1 MIIMDIK
8 VDNIYAFKDFHINMS
23 YPKKIVNST
32 IENEFLEERT
42 NFRYK
47 KVNIIMG
54 TNATGKTTMGKLLML
69 FTNYLNDGGYKRFT
83 NRIADVKKAAKLQID
98 FVTNENL
105 LYRFEMNVGP
115 KTQKSYTEEDVDI
128 KIYYTPIET
137 RDSYETC
144 ASRLDMY
151 ECEETTYEK
160 VNTNGW
166 KFSYPIDSSGD
177 KVYSTIEE
185 NSKYIYILQQILKT
199 LDSSVEEVVKVS
211 EVENTYVI
219 KWKNC
224 SAIIKDGKIAN
235 GEVMSSGTKAGLE
248 ISYIITSLLCDMHDL
263 YYCDELFSYVN
274 SDIEKAC
281 LSIIIEKLSG
291 RKQLFFTTHNSDILD
306 MQLPKHSFTFLKK
319 DVNNEDDSIKCIAAS
334 QYLKRSTDSLKHA
347 VENDLFCTAP
357 ELHRLF
363 EIADLLLGGM
373 QMRKSG
379 IYQYY
384 VEGEDERSLLNTLKL
399 DLRCIESGK
408 IDKFN
413 VIQSRFTTAR
423 MRTLK
428 TGTTVVLVYDTDVEM
443 NTKILDENIA
453 FLKRQKGIKEVIC
466 IPQVRNLEDELV
478 RACNIKNIVD
488 LTKSL
493 TKADYKR
500 DLINCSNL
508 SDRLKKCKFDI
519 TKIWAE
525 IPKNN
530 FKKYGNDSEK
540 IKIKSKK

>member
-128 KIYYTPIET
+128 KIFYTPIET

-185 NSKYIYILQQILKT
+185 NL
-199 LDSSVEEVVKVS
+199 
-211 EVENTYVI
+211 
-219 KWKNC
+219 
-224 SAIIKDGKIAN
+224 
-235 GEVMSSGTKAGLE
+235 
-248 ISYIITSLLCDMHDL
+248 SLIH
-263 YYCDELFSYVN
+263 
-274 SDIEKAC
+274 I
-281 LSIIIEKLSG
+281 
-291 RKQLFFTTHNSDILD
+291 
-306 MQLPKHSFTFLKK
+306 
-319 DVNNEDDSIKCIAAS
+319 
-334 QYLKRSTDSLKHA
+334 
-347 VENDLFCTAP
+347 
-357 ELHRLF
+357 
-363 EIADLLLGGM
+363 
-373 QMRKSG
+373 
-379 IYQYY
+379 
-384 VEGEDERSLLNTLKL
+384 
-399 DLRCIESGK
+399 
-408 IDKFN
+408 
-413 VIQSRFTTAR
+413 
-423 MRTLK
+423 
-428 TGTTVVLVYDTDVEM
+428 
-443 NTKILDENIA
+443 
-453 FLKRQKGIKEVIC
+453 
-466 IPQVRNLEDELV
+466 
-478 RACNIKNIVD
+478 
-488 LTKSL
+488 
-493 TKADYKR
+493 
-500 DLINCSNL
+500 
-508 SDRLKKCKFDI
+508 
-519 TKIWAE
+519 
-525 IPKNN
+525 
-530 FKKYGNDSEK
+530 
-540 IKIKSKK
+540 